1 MRYFKSEKNIML
13 PPLLHAGFSNSSTLW
28 LPLNAD
34 YWKKNMADESR
45 HKSNLKSYRQL
56 SQLRRSPTFVRGDL
70 HLYTLSKWVFGFSRY
85 VFFLYLLYYCS
96 I

>member
-1 MRYFKSEKNIML
+1 ML
-13 PPLLHAGFSNSSTLW
+13 PPLLHAGFSNSSSLW

-56 SQLRRSPTFVRGDL
+56 AQLRRSLTFVKGDL

-85 VFFLYLLYYCS
+85 VF
-96 I
+96 